1 VESVCQG
8 GCAHGNHARKRGA
21 LTPEEKRR
29 ALELDPVSGPE
40 VEAGLQEKEEII
52 RDRKHVAFVRA
63 GAQTGADRGGLDA
76 ARDVGVPICGWVP
89 KGGRAE
95 DAGRA
100 PGLLRLYPELVE
112 TPSDWYMQRTAWN
125 VRDSHCTLI
134 VCAGGIEA
142 GSGTEATV
150 EFARDYGRPW
160 MVAEGPADADHVW
173 EWLVGIGQG
182 LTVNIAGPRA
192 SKDPDVYGLAYDLLT
207 LILLR
212 DRS

>member
-1 VESVCQG
+1 MADGYMFHYPGFRHSFPVLPHPGFYQFQRLAGIALFVVISS
-8 GCAHGNHARKRGA
+8 RK
-21 LTPEEKRR
+21 
-29 ALELDPVSGPE
+29 
-40 VEAGLQEKEEII
+40 
-52 RDRKHVAFVRA
+52 F
-63 GAQTGADRGGLDA
+63 
-76 ARDVGVPICGWVP
+76 
-89 KGGRAE
+89 
-95 DAGRA
+95 
-100 PGLLRLYPELVE
+100 RLYPELVE

-134 VCAGGIEA
+134 VCAGGIEP